1 MRASRGGLLGAALG
15 LLLVVGTAPAL
26 ADHNPGGPGQGH
38 GGKGAPPNAV
48 GVDSHSRTYVGFAE
62 RSGLL
67 RLAVGGKVLKPWPLP
82 GTGPVNALVVT
93 KHDRVWVTDGRT
105 ARLIGRDGQ
114 EEKAV
119 EHGPAA
125 GCPGKGHRL
134 GRYGG
139 LESYKRIL
147 VVANRCEKT
156 VQVFRHNGEEL
167 ATIPVPGPG
176 YPRGLAY
183 QDRVGKLHAR
193 LYVAFPDRGKV
204 LVFDAETWKD
214 GEDPI
219 LKLRIR
225 KPYRGHRTQPTGV
238 VADRFGQVIVSDV
251 ANNALY
257 FYDSTHGYSRYR
269 VLGYPPRPGSRA
281 GQLHRPTA
289 LAQHKQDGSRSAG
302 ALVVADTGNHRVQRW
317 NTYGYTYWVRRVGLP
332 KG

>member
-1 MRASRGGLLGAALG
+1 MRACRGGLLSAALVV
-15 LLLVVGTAPAL
+15 LLAVGTPQPAY
-26 ADHNPGGPGQGH
+26 ADHNPGGNPGGP
-38 GGKGAPPNAV
+38 GKGAPPNAV
-48 GVDSHSRTYVGFAE
+48 GVDSHSRTYVGFAGS
-62 RSGLL
+62 SGLL
-67 RLAVGGKVLKPWPLP
+67 RLAAGGKRLKPWPLA

-93 KHDRVWVTDGRT
+93 KHDRVWITDGHI

-114 EEKAV
+114 EEKTV
-119 EHGPAA
+119 EHGPDG
-125 GCPGKGHRL
+125 GCASTKGKRR

-139 LESYKRIL
+139 IESYKRIL
-147 VVANRCEKT
+147 VVGNRCEKT
-156 VQVFRHNGEEL
+156 VQVFRHNGKLL

-183 QDRVGKLHAR
+183 QDRVGRVSAR

-204 LVFDAETWKD
+204 LVFDARTWKD

-225 KPYRGHRTQPTGV
+225 RPYRGHRTQPAGV
-238 VADRFGQVIVSDV
+238 VADRFGQVVVSDV

-257 FYDSTHGYSRYR
+257 LYDSTHRYSRYR

-281 GQLHRPTA
+281 GALRRPTA

-302 ALVVADTGNHRVQRW
+302 ALVVGDAGNHRVQRW
-317 NTYGYTYWVRRVGLP
+317 NTYGYTYWARRVGTP
-332 KG
+332 K